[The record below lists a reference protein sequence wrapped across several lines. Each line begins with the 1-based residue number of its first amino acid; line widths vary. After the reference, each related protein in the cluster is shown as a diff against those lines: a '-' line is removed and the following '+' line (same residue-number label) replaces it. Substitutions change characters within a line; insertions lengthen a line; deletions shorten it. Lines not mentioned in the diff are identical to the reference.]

1 MSTCS
6 LQVCNSQFLGFRA
19 WRAVLAPSVQTIFHF
34 KPSSAIASGVLDPS
48 TPNLA
53 RMQVPLAIVC
63 CDDDVVG
70 GDDDV
75 VGDDDDVVGG
85 NDHVVVV
92 LMTTALVSSFHR
104 LSRLFAEN
112 CRFYP

>member
-6 LQVCNSQFLGFRA
+6 LQVCNSHFLGFRA
-19 WRAVLAPSVQTIFHF
+19 WHAVLVPCIQTIFHF

-53 RMQVPLAIVC
+53 RMQVLLTIVC

-75 VGDDDDVVGG
+75 IGDD
-85 NDHVVVV
+85 DHVVVV

>member
-1 MSTCS
+1 M
-6 LQVCNSQFLGFRA
+6 
-19 WRAVLAPSVQTIFHF
+19 LAPCVQTVFHA

-53 RMQVPLAIVC
+53 RMQVLLAIVC
-63 CDDDVVG
+63 GDDDVVG
-70 GDDDV
+70 GDDC
-75 VGDDDDVVGG
+75 VVGG
-85 NDHVVVV
+85 DDHIVVV
-92 LMTTALVSSFHR
+92 LMTTALVASFRR

>member
-1 MSTCS
+1 M
-6 LQVCNSQFLGFRA
+6 
-19 WRAVLAPSVQTIFHF
+19 LAPYIQTIFHF

-75 VGDDDDVVGG
+75 IGDD
-85 NDHVVVV
+85 DHVVVV